1 MAEKKL
7 FLLDGH
13 ALVYRAHF
21 AFITR
26 PLINSKGFNTSAITG
41 FVRTLWDLM
50 RKQQPTHLAVSFD
63 THVPT
68 FRHEMYEPYKANRE
82 EQPEDIGAALP
93 YIKEILKAF
102 KIPIVTKDG
111 YEADDVIGTLAKQA
125 EKEGFKV
132 YMVTPDKDF
141 AQLVSQNVFLYKPAR
156 MGNDVAI
163 LGEDEVL
170 AKWEIERVE
179 QVIDILGLQG
189 DSVDNIPGIPGI
201 GKKTAIKLLAKYGSV
216 EGLLANT
223 HELKGKQKEKVEEFA
238 EQGLLS
244 KKLATIDINVPIQF
258 DADTFVIEEFDRERL
273 KELFDELE
281 FRTLSNSILGGQKAT
296 ASSKKK
302 VASAQ
307 GSLFEHTDEE
317 NTIATITIA
326 NKNIE
331 NTPHKYRLV
340 QEEKE
345 RQNLVSLLS
354 SVNSFCFDTETTAV
368 DANEAELVGLAF
380 SIKPTESYYVPIP
393 ADQEAAKSIV
403 VEFKEVLENEQISKV
418 GQNLKYDIIVLK
430 WYDVQ
435 VKGTLFDTMLA
446 HYLLEPELRHNLNY
460 MSETYLDYKAVS
472 IEELIGKKGK
482 KQGSM
487 RDVEVEKVKEYAGED
502 TDLTLQ
508 LKEHFEPK
516 LQEEKEL
523 NSLFQTM
530 ENPLVYVLS
539 DLEYEGIKVDV
550 DFLKEYSKELTAGII
565 AKEDSI
571 YEQAGAKFNI
581 ASPKQVGEILFDQ
594 MKIPYR
600 WRKTKSGQ
608 YSTNE
613 EKLTE
618 LSKEHPIVSDILKY
632 RGLAKLKSTYV
643 DALPKLINSKTGR
656 VHSSFNQAL
665 VATGRLSSNNPN
677 LQNIPIRTPEGRRV
691 REAFVPRDS
700 DHILLAADYSQIE
713 LRLVAEISNDEAMLE
728 AFQSGQDIHRAT
740 AARVFEVAYD
750 KVDSDQ
756 RRAAKTINFAIIYGA
771 GATNISK
778 QLDIK
783 RKEASQLIDQYFKQ
797 YHGLRKYM
805 DDSVNLARTQGYV
818 TTLLG
823 RRRYL
828 RDINSKNGIIRSHAE
843 RNAMNTPIQGTAAD
857 MIKIAMINIHRA
869 FKKQNI
875 QSKMILQVHDELVFD
890 VLRSEVEQVK
900 ALVMEEM
907 KNALPNLKVPIL
919 VEAGLGEHWLEA
931 H

>member
-1 MAEKKL
+1 L
-7 FLLDGH
+7 
-13 ALVYRAHF
+13 
-21 AFITR
+21 
-26 PLINSKGFNTSAITG
+26 N
-41 FVRTLWDLM
+41 
-50 RKQQPTHLAVSFD
+50 
-63 THVPT
+63 
-68 FRHEMYEPYKANRE
+68 
-82 EQPEDIGAALP
+82 
-93 YIKEILKAF
+93 
-102 KIPIVTKDG
+102 
-111 YEADDVIGTLAKQA
+111 
-125 EKEGFKV
+125 
-132 YMVTPDKDF
+132 
-141 AQLVSQNVFLYKPAR
+141 YKP
-156 MGNDVAI
+156 
-163 LGEDEVL
+163 
-170 AKWEIERVE
+170 
-179 QVIDILGLQG
+179 
-189 DSVDNIPGIPGI
+189 
-201 GKKTAIKLLAKYGSV
+201 
-216 EGLLANT
+216 
-223 HELKGKQKEKVEEFA
+223 
-238 EQGLLS
+238 
-244 KKLATIDINVPIQF
+244 
-258 DADTFVIEEFDRERL
+258 
-273 KELFDELE
+273 
-281 FRTLSNSILGGQKAT
+281 
-296 ASSKKK
+296 
-302 VASAQ
+302 
-307 GSLFEHTDEE
+307 
-317 NTIATITIA
+317 
-326 NKNIE
+326 
-331 NTPHKYRLV
+331 
-340 QEEKE
+340 
-345 RQNLVSLLS
+345 
-354 SVNSFCFDTETTAV
+354 
-368 DANEAELVGLAF
+368 
-380 SIKPTESYYVPIP
+380 
-393 ADQEAAKSIV
+393 
-403 VEFKEVLENEQISKV
+403 
-418 GQNLKYDIIVLK
+418 
-430 WYDVQ
+430 
-435 VKGTLFDTMLA
+435 
-446 HYLLEPELRHNLNY
+446 
-460 MSETYLDYKAVS
+460 VS
-472 IEELIGKKGK
+472 IETLIGKKGK
-482 KQGSM
+482 NQGSM
-487 RDVEVEKVKEYAGED
+487 RDVEVERVKEYAGED

-516 LQEEKEL
+516 LQKEKEL
-523 NSLFQTM
+523 SSLFETM

-550 DFLKEYSKELTAGII
+550 DFLNAYSKELTEGII

-581 ASPKQVGEILFDQ
+581 ASPKQVGEILFDK

-618 LSKEHPIVSDILKY
+618 LSKDHPIVSDILKF

-677 LQNIPIRTPEGRRV
+677 LQNIPIRTPEGRKV
-691 REAFVPRDS
+691 REAFVPRDEN
-700 DHILLAADYSQIE
+700 HILLAADYSQIE

-728 AFQSGQDIHRAT
+728 AFQIGQDIHRAT

-750 KVDSDQ
+750 EVDSDQ

-783 RKEASQLIDQYFKQ
+783 RSEASQLIDQYFKQ

-828 RDINSKNGIIRSHAE
+828 RDINSKNGVIRSHAE

-857 MIKIAMINIHRA
+857 MIKLAMINIHRV
-869 FKKQNI
+869 FKEQNI

-890 VLRSEVEQVK
+890 VLRNEVEQVK